1 MRRSLLSLFGLVGVL
16 AVVAAASVVWLVM
29 QEPVMVADAVSSGRY
44 SPLFAV
50 LSQQVGQW
58 CQMLARLL

>member
-1 MRRSLLSLFGLVGVL
+1 MRRGLLSLFGLVGVL

-29 QEPVMVADAVSSGRY
+29 QEPIMVADAVSSGQY
-44 SPLFAV
+44 SPLFAA
-50 LSQQVGQW
+50 LSRQVGQW